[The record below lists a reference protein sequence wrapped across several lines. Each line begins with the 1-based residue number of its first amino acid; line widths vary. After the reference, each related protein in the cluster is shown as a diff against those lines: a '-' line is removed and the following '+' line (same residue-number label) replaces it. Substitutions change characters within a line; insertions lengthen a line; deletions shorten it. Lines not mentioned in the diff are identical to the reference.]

1 MDSDAVEQDLV
12 LLKRLRGGDPDAFSQ
27 LMNRLLPQIERY
39 VYRLTRSREVTDD
52 VVQETFLRLWHSNA
66 SFDPAK
72 AKLSTWLHRIA
83 HNLCVDHFR
92 KSARLAP
99 QDDEWEW
106 HEQRDSNPIT
116 PSSMD
121 PDTQLEQANQQQA
134 LGLAMAR
141 LPERQRSALVLAYY
155 QGFSNQEVASI
166 LDLSVQAV
174 ESLLARAR
182 KNLKAALQ

>member
-1 MDSDAVEQDLV
+1 VNSKVREQDFV

-27 LMNRLLPQIERY
+27 LMHRLLPQIERY

-52 VVQETFLRLWHSNA
+52 VVQETFLRLWHNNA

-83 HNLCVDHFR
+83 HNLCIDHHR
-92 KSARLAP
+92 KFARFAP
-99 QDDEWEW
+99 LDDEWEW
-106 HEQRDSNPIT
+106 REQSDTNPNT
-116 PSSMD
+116 SSSTD
-121 PDTQLEQANQQQA
+121 PDTQLLKANQHKA
-134 LGLAMAR
+134 LGLALTR

-155 QGFSNQEVASI
+155 QGFSNQEVAGI

-182 KNLKAALQ
+182 KNLKVALK

>member
-1 MDSDAVEQDLV
+1 MNSEAVEQDLV

-27 LMNRLLPQIERY
+27 LMHRLLPQIEQY

-52 VVQETFLRLWHSNA
+52 VVQETFLRLWHNNA

-83 HNLCVDHFR
+83 HNLCIDHHHKF
-92 KSARLAP
+92 ARFAP
-99 QDDEWEW
+99 LDDEWEW
-106 HEQRDSNPIT
+106 REQSDTNPN
-116 PSSMD
+116 PSSSTD
-121 PDTQLEQANQQQA
+121 PDTQLLKANQHQA
-134 LGLAMAR
+134 LGLALAR

-155 QGFSNQEVASI
+155 QGFSNQEVAGI

-182 KNLKAALQ
+182 KNLKVALK